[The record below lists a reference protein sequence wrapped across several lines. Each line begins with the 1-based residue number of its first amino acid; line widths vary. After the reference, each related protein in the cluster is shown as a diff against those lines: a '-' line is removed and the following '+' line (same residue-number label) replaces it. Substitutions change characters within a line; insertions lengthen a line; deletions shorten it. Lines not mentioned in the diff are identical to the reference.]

1 MFRNYIF
8 GGVHKWRHLHFEIF
22 DPSLPSCHLFY
33 KIGLYGVKSAFS
45 ISRSPHLTP
54 KWVRSFMDGPF
65 KSLYSLWEAA
75 VVFEVL
81 GTFLR
86 LLVKPR
92 LASARD
98 KLALTDSRLKLNSP
112 LKLLGTF
119 KPGKP
124 SILVLGLIFFVIGAV
139 FWLELNLFHNLFII
153 AQQLW
158 TTWKIEKKEYLF
170 ILIKMNLKITK
181 NNFLVTIVFPI
192 SRIKCILCY

>member
-1 MFRNYIF
+1 MAGVVIEVEF
-8 GGVHKWRHLHFEIF
+8 GLCTEVIVAADDGV
-22 DPSLPSCHLFY
+22 
-33 KIGLYGVKSAFS
+33 IGLLVVGVGLA
-45 ISRSPHLTP
+45 LADAE
-54 KWVRSFMDGPF
+54 VLDAA
-65 KSLYSLWEAA
+65 AA
-75 VVFEVL
+75 VEV

-98 KLALTDSRLKLNSP
+98 KLALTDSRLKLNKP

-124 SILVLGLIFFVIGAV
+124 SILVVVLIFFVIGAV

-158 TTWKIEKKEYLF
+158 TT
-170 ILIKMNLKITK
+170 
-181 NNFLVTIVFPI
+181 
-192 SRIKCILCY
+192 